1 MIIGG
6 IFSGIADWWSG
17 LFGDGDADPKTVTK
31 VLQDYGN
38 YLQYQDVFSWICNTF
53 LWG

>member
-17 LFGDGDADPKTVTK
+17 LFGEGDANPKTVLK
-31 VLQDYGN
+31 G
-38 YLQYQDVFSWICNTF
+38 I
-53 LWG
+53 